1 MSRGSGPAQHFLIS
15 LQYVTPRHT
24 HTRLICFSEVKP
36 DTSAPGLGAPCC
48 HSTPGTLGREDGR
61 GLRKGSGHFLGAC
74 AQTATQAPMPSS
86 SSTAWVAASPPPL
99 PAGMTLCGHAGV
111 TACVSMS
118 AWQPGSC
125 ASVQPGSEGETC
137 STLHKK
143 CKCRCSGPPG
153 PGGSRCCCCIS
164 PIPLARGG
172 RAAKPAAL

>member
-1 MSRGSGPAQHFLIS
+1 
-15 LQYVTPRHT
+15 
-24 HTRLICFSEVKP
+24 
-36 DTSAPGLGAPCC
+36 
-48 HSTPGTLGREDGR
+48 
-61 GLRKGSGHFLGAC
+61 
-74 AQTATQAPMPSS
+74 MPSS

-111 TACVSMS
+111 SACVSMS

-164 PIPLARGG
+164 PIPFARGG
-172 RAAKPAAL
+172 RAAKPAALASKVGENGCSAGWGTGRFSGEIPALPAPLTLGSGLPPPAAAVLTPPGRQVVCKLLRAWGGESHWSPGCEGRDAVSVR